1 MVQVKFTIDFDQLTK
16 AVMQI
21 MMKSLTMTVFN
32 AYMESERDQYILAQR
47 Y

>member
-32 AYMESERDQYILAQR
+32 AYMESERDRYI
-47 Y
+47 